1 MTENPEVRGCV
12 LPLSLHYSI
21 TENTWVRVHDDGTA
35 TVGMTDVA
43 QNLAG
48 PLLHAK
54 AKRVGTVR
62 KRGKP
67 VATVESSKWVG
78 PVKSPI
84 SGEVIEV
91 NAALEND
98 ATIVN
103 RSPYKNGWIVRMQP
117 SNLDAEL
124 AELLTGQAAVDAYK
138 ARIESEDLKAC
149 DHVEG
154 FEI

>member
-1 MTENPEVRGCV
+1 MTDNPEVRGCV

-62 KRGKP
+62 KKGKP

-91 NAALEND
+91 NAALVND
-98 ATIVN
+98 ASIVN